1 MGTEN
6 DLDVEGQTEPPICGL
21 TRPASASSSH
31 PPSASPTLA
40 GTVVTDDSTV
50 PAFDPET
57 AHTLPVSAVGILLN
71 TDVSFVLPTTSPF
84 VPQLT
89 GVAMAWTL
97 PKSPA
102 ASSTMAPTRSRAP
115 RAYPFGRSS

>member
-40 GTVVTDDSTV
+40 GTVITDDSTV
-50 PAFDPET
+50 PAFDVEA
-57 AHTLPVSAVGILLN
+57 AHTLPVSGVGILLN
-71 TDVSFVLPTTSPF
+71 TDVECVLPIPHPFQPLLTS
-84 VPQLT
+84 VEM
-89 GVAMAWTL
+89 VSTL

-102 ASSTMAPTRSRAP
+102 AVSTMVPTRSRAP
-115 RAYPFGRSS
+115 KAYPFGRFS